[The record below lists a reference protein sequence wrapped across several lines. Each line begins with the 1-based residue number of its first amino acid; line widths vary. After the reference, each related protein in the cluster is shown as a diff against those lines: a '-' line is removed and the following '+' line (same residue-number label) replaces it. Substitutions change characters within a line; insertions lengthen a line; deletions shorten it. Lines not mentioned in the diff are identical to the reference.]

1 MTSPYLGKVTSLYLG
16 KVTSPYLGKVTSPYL
31 GKVTSPYLGTV
42 PSPYLGKVT
51 SPYLDKVTNPY
62 LGLVIC
68 PYLGQEVGCCD
79 NQMVI
84 LFTVCG
90 TEQLLTNDA
99 ELLNYIIGSSSI
111 PSGSPINDLVA
122 ISGIRWCTA
131 RNLGSNPYFQL
142 NFTSMVS
149 LTYMKARGIHEGYV
163 SEFSLEVQ
171 DESGNFNSYG
181 ITSKP
186 TVRK

>member
-1 MTSPYLGKVTSLYLG
+1 MVLTCSHINFVLFKTADSSYLGKVISPYLGQVTSLYLG
-16 KVTSPYLGKVTSPYL
+16 LVTSPYLGE
-31 GKVTSPYLGTV
+31 
-42 PSPYLGKVT
+42 
-51 SPYLDKVTNPY
+51 
-62 LGLVIC
+62 
-68 PYLGQEVGCCD
+68 QVGCCD

-90 TEQLLTNDA
+90 TERLLTNDT
-99 ELLNYIIGSSSI
+99 ELLDYITGSSAI
-111 PSGSPINDLVA
+111 PSGSPISNLVA
-122 ISGIRWCTA
+122 TNDIRWCTV
-131 RNLGSNPYFQL
+131 RNLGSNAYFQL

-149 LTYMKARGIHEGYV
+149 LTYMKARGIRYGYV

-171 DESGNFNSYG
+171 NESGNFNSYG